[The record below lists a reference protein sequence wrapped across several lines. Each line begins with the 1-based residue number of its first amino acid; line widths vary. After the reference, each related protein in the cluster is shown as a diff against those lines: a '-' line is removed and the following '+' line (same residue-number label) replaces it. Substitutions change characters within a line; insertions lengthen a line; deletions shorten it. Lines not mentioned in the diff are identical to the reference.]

1 MPRFPLIA
9 FVCFLPALCLSAILP
24 IQREVQKHYVDEGI
38 FEGGS
43 LTAANLANIRLGIHT
58 HEGFERWVVDFEDPK
73 THVLGQSAPRFSL
86 RYAREQIGMAPTG
99 EENLLLPARLLLSL
113 RRIEHTT
120 VTQERL
126 DQLAAKSGLVKT
138 VILHPPIESGDRVVE
153 FVLNRPA
160 RFEAHQPKSREGRLV
175 LDLKPS
181 TGE

>member
-1 MPRFPLIA
+1 MPRFSLFVLA
-9 FVCFLPALCLSAILP
+9 FVLPVLGLSAILP
-24 IQREVQKHYVDEGI
+24 IPREVHHNYVDEGI

-43 LTAANLANIRLGIHT
+43 LTAANLVNIRLGQHNA
-58 HEGFERWVVDFEDPK
+58 EGFERWVVDFEDPK

-86 RYAREQIGMAPTG
+86 RYAREQVGMAPTG

-113 RRIEHTT
+113 RRIESTS

-126 DQLAAKSGLVKT
+126 DKLVERSKLVKA
-138 VILHPPIESGDRVVE
+138 VILHPSIESGDRVVE
-153 FVLNRPA
+153 FVLRRPA